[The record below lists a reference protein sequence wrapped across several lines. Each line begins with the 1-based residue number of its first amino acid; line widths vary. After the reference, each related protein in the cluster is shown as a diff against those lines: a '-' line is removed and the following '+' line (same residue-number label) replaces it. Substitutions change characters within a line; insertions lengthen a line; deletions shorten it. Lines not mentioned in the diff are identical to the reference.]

1 MRAALRAVIRFG
13 CIFFVVFDVWAS
25 TFFPRSLSWFM
36 ERHMDFVHDF
46 IIFIFHNSVILA
58 EAVA

>member
-1 MRAALRAVIRFG
+1 MLGTGFGDALAAKVDIG
-13 CIFFVVFDVWAS
+13 TTNTDVG
-25 TFFPRSLSWFM
+25 
-36 ERHMDFVHDF
+36 FVHDF